1 MNKKTVHILPG
12 TVHRH
17 ASYRELSTD
26 MLHIIYS
33 KFREL
38 STDMGTALRHA
49 SYNIFY
55 VQGTVHRHGNCPQTW
70 LLIEYINVIIAIK
83 TIFNVYHLIFFAH
96 EYERTVQRH
105 EY

>member
-1 MNKKTVHILPG
+1 MNTK
-12 TVHRH
+12 
-17 ASYRELSTD
+17 ELSRD
-26 MLHIIYS
+26 M
-33 KFREL
+33 
-38 STDMGTALRHA
+38 
-49 SYNIFY
+49 NIDPIK
-55 VQGTVHRHGNCPQTW
+55 GNKHVHRHGNCPQTW